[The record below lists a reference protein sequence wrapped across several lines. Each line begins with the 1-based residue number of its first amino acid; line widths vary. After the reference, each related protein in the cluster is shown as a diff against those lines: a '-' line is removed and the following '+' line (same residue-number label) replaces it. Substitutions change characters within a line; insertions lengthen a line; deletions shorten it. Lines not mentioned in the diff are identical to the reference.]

1 MQQSTRL
8 IVNTLAT
15 YVRMVLTVGLGLLT
29 TRVVYAQLGETDFGL
44 QSVVGAGG
52 SLLLIFSD
60 ALVGSAQRHLAFH
73 IGRRDDERLRTV
85 FNSGLMLFGLTG
97 LAMAIVGICG
107 GPALLHSLKIPADR
121 SHAAAMAL
129 AMTIGV
135 LALTCATTPFRA
147 AFTAHQ
153 SIIVASAI
161 DLLASLLFLAS
172 AFLLVILPG
181 DKFIIHSALVSI
193 ATLSMMAVTVAIC
206 LRKYPVLRPS
216 FSYMSR
222 KEALGMIGFAS
233 WGFLGSAC
241 WRLFMQG
248 ASIALN
254 LFFGPVAN
262 AGYAVAM
269 QVSSYQ
275 ISLAS
280 PVPRATESAI
290 VTLEAKHDR
299 NAVRRLALLCS
310 KYQSLITLFF
320 LVPFV
325 FEAESVLKLWLK
337 TPPHYAV
344 ELVRWVLFAS
354 WANTLTTGHQQA
366 NVAHGR
372 GLARYTLLISATNL
386 TALGIAVMLFTTG
399 RFGPAA
405 LPATTAVLSA
415 LSAPLRAWFAG
426 RMIDL
431 SPWRWAREVLV
442 PNLVVGIVAGALAS
456 IPHYTMHAGLPR
468 IVAVTLAFAAPA
480 LVTMWYVALGKD
492 ERDYFVR
499 CARSGVEWLRAGLP
513 QLTKPLSDGEP

>member
-15 YVRMVLTVGLGLLT
+15 YVRMVLTVGLGLVT
-29 TRVVYAQLGETDFGL
+29 TRIVYAQLGETDFGL

-97 LAMAIVGICG
+97 LMMLIVGIVG
-107 GPALLHSLKIPADR
+107 GPALLHSLKIPEER
-121 SHAAAMAL
+121 SHAAAVAL

-153 SIIVASAI
+153 SIVVASVI

-172 AFLLVILPG
+172 AFLLLILPG
-181 DKFIIHSALVSI
+181 DKLIIHSGLISV
-193 ATLSMMAVTVAIC
+193 ATLFVMAVTVALC
-206 LRKYPVLRPS
+206 MRYYPVLRPS
-216 FSYMSR
+216 LSYMSR
-222 KEALGMIGFAS
+222 AEALGMIGFAS

-280 PVPRATESAI
+280 PVPKAIEPAI

-299 NAVRRLALLCS
+299 DAVRKLVLLCS

-325 FEAESVLKLWLK
+325 FEAQAVLALWLRN
-337 TPPHYAV
+337 PPHYAV
-344 ELVRWVLFAS
+344 ELVRWVLIAS
-354 WANTLTTGHQQA
+354 WANTLTTGHHQST
-366 NVAHGR
+366 VAHGS
-372 GLARYTLLISATNL
+372 GLAGYTLLMSATNL
-386 TALGIAVMLFTTG
+386 VALAVAVGLFMTG
-399 RFGPAA
+399 RVGPAA
-405 LPATTAVLSA
+405 LPATNAILTVI
-415 LSAPLRAWFAG
+415 SAPMRAWFAG
-426 RMIDL
+426 QLIGL
-431 SPWRWAREVLV
+431 PVWAWMRGVVL
-442 PNLVVGIVAGALAS
+442 PNLAVGLVAGAVAA
-456 IPHYTMHAGLPR
+456 IPHYLMQPGLVR
-468 IVAVTLAFAAPA
+468 IVSVTAAFAAPA
-480 LVTMWYVALGKD
+480 LLIMWHGIVAAE
-492 ERDYFVR
+492 EREHFLR
-499 CARSGVEWLRAGLP
+499 LARSGCERVRAAFAARRIRE
-513 QLTKPLSDGEP
+513 PLA

>member
-15 YVRMVLTVGLGLLT
+15 YVRMVLTVGLGLVA
-29 TRVVYAQLGETDFGL
+29 TRVVFAQLGETDFGL

-73 IGRRDDERLRTV
+73 IGRQDDERLRTV

-97 LAMAIVGICG
+97 LLMVTVGLVG
-107 GPALLHSLKIPADR
+107 GPALLHSLQIPTDR
-121 SHAAAMAL
+121 THATAVAFAI
-129 AMTIGV
+129 TVGV

-153 SIIVASAI
+153 SIVVASLL
-161 DLLASLLFLAS
+161 DLLASLLFLAG
-172 AFLLVILPG
+172 ALFLIVLPG
-181 DKFIIHSALVSI
+181 DKLIVYSVLLAI
-193 ATLSMMAVTVAIC
+193 ATLLVMAVTIALC
-206 LRKYPVLRPS
+206 MRHYPVFRPS

-222 KEALGMIGFAS
+222 AEALGMIGFAS

-254 LFFGPVAN
+254 LFYGPAAN

-269 QVSSYQ
+269 QVSNYQ
-275 ISLAS
+275 ISLAA
-280 PVPRATESAI
+280 PVPKATESAI

-299 NAVRRLALLCS
+299 NAVRKLVLLCS

-320 LVPFV
+320 MVPFV
-325 FEAESVLKLWLK
+325 FEANSALALWLRN
-337 TPPHYAV
+337 PPHYAV
-344 ELVRWVLFAS
+344 ELVRWVLVAS
-354 WANTLTTGHQQA
+354 WANTLTTGHQQSA
-366 NVAHGR
+366 VAHGA

-386 TALGIAVMLFTTG
+386 AALVVAVALFITG
-399 RFGPAA
+399 GVGPAA
-405 LPATTAVLSA
+405 LPATTAILTV

-426 RMIDL
+426 QLIDL
-431 SPWRWAREVLV
+431 PLLPWMRSVVL
-442 PNLVVGIVAGALAS
+442 PNVAVGVVAGSLAA
-456 IPHYTMHAGLPR
+456 IPHYTMEPGLIR
-468 IVAVTLAFAAPA
+468 IVTVTLTFAGPALAIMWHVVLGAYEREHFIRSAHSGFERLRAAFAARR
-480 LVTMWYVALGKD
+480 TR
-492 ERDYFVR
+492 E
-499 CARSGVEWLRAGLP
+499 
-513 QLTKPLSDGEP
+513 PLL